1 MNDQIRSFFPGA
13 SEQTYLNI
21 AAKGLIPSSVRDVVN
36 AYLDQQIAGTSDKDV
51 LREQVDET
59 RALIASIIGV
69 EADEVATV
77 SYTHLRAHAT
87 DS

>member
-69 EADEVATV
+69 EADEVAITKNV
-77 SYTHLRAHAT
+77 SE
-87 DS
+87 